1 MKRWFKTAA
10 ATPLEGGFGIALDGK
25 PLNTPARTPI
35 VAPTRALAE
44 AVAEEWGAQGDTIQ
58 LATMRYTKL
67 LATAHD
73 QVRPDP
79 THAIGQIAEYAT
91 SDLLCHRAE
100 AGSALRRRQ
109 DALWQPILDWAT
121 LRYDATLPVAE
132 GVMPSRPSK
141 SALAAIR
148 LAVAEYD
155 WLRLAGLFVVTTTAG
170 SVLLAL
176 ALAEGRID
184 IEALWAAADLDEA
197 YQRENWGD
205 DPMAARRRAEVE
217 ADLCAAARYLDLL
230 RA

>member
-1 MKRWFKTAA
+1 MKRWFKSAA
-10 ATPLEGGFGIALDGK
+10 AAPVEGGFGIALDGK

-44 AVAEEWGAQGDTIQ
+44 ALAEEWAAQGDTIQ
-58 LATMRYTKL
+58 LAAMRFTKL

-100 AGSALRRRQ
+100 AGSSLRKRQ
-109 DALWQPILDWAT
+109 DALWQPILDWAV
-121 LRYDATLPVAE
+121 LRYDAQLPVAE

-141 SALAAIR
+141 AALAAIR
-148 LAVAEYD
+148 LAVAEHD

-176 ALAEGRID
+176 ALAERRID
-184 IEALWAAADLDEA
+184 IDALWAAADLDEA

-205 DPMAARRRAEVE
+205 DPMAARRRSEVE
-217 ADLCAAARYLDLL
+217 ADLRAAARYLDLL
-230 RA
+230 RS